1 MRHHLCDIR
10 IFSDRLYLQTLPGDF
25 DSDLLER
32 QSYKEAESVILII
45 DLTHVV
51 HKEVRISVC
60 FI

>member
-10 IFSDRLYLQTLPGDF
+10 IFLISSMQTLPGDF

-32 QSYKEAESVILII
+32 QSYKQADSVMLII

-51 HKEVRISVC
+51 HKEVRIFVC

>member
-1 MRHHLCDIR
+1 M
-10 IFSDRLYLQTLPGDF
+10 QTFPGDF

-32 QSYKEAESVILII
+32 KSYKEAESVILII